1 MRVIGGRPRDR
12 IVFGRD
18 RPAIEFE
25 MTIDPRRAPGLF
37 RENAGAHSPDAA
49 PEVN

>member
-1 MRVIGGRPRDR
+1 M
-12 IVFGRD
+12 FGRD
-18 RPAIEFE
+18 HPAIECG
-25 MTIDPRRAPGLF
+25 MTIDRRRAPGLSDRAPAGVF

>member
-1 MRVIGGRPRDR
+1 M
-12 IVFGRD
+12 FGRD

-25 MTIDPRRAPGLF
+25 MAIGRRRAPGLSDRAHAGLF